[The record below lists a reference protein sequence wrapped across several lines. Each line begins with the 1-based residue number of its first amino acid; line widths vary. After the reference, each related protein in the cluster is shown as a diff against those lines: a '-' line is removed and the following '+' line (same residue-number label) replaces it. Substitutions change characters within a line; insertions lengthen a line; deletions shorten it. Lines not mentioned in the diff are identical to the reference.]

1 MNLTANYKN
10 KVVEALKS
18 QREQLALS
26 DARLARRYGISA
38 SVFSRIMNGE
48 IERVLDEGKWITIG
62 RELNVSMGERN
73 WKAAKTD
80 VFKMIEEQVLFCKEH
95 SKARMFVDECEIGKT
110 FTAKYLSRT
119 LQNCFY
125 IDVSQCK
132 TRNLFVRTLA
142 KAIGL
147 DSTGM
152 INELKEDIKYYIS
165 VVDRPV
171 IILDEFGDASNGLF
185 LELKE
190 FWNATENICG
200 WYMMGAEGLRYR
212 IERNIKYGMI
222 GFKEIRSRFST
233 KMGSIVPVN
242 MEEKKMF
249 YKKLVT
255 DVIAANAGDK
265 SMVSAIVNKCLVQID
280 GQFGGLRRA
289 ESLLILHSEK

>member
-1 MNLTANYKN
+1 MNLTTEYKK
-10 KVVEALKS
+10 KVVEALKL

-26 DARLARRYGISA
+26 DARLARRYGVSA

-48 IERVLDEGKWITIG
+48 TERVLDEGKWLAIG
-62 RELNVSMGERN
+62 RELNVNKNERN
-73 WKAAKTD
+73 WKVVKTD
-80 VFKMIEEQVLFCKEH
+80 VFKVIEEQILFCKEH

-132 TRNLFVRTLA
+132 TRNLFVRALA

-147 DSTGM
+147 DSSGM
-152 INELKEDIKYYIS
+152 LNELKENIKYYIS
-165 VVDRPV
+165 IIDEPV

-212 IERNIKYGMI
+212 IERNIRYGMI
-222 GFKEIRSRFST
+222 GFAEIRSRFST
-233 KMGSIVPVN
+233 RMGNIMPVN
-242 MEEKKMF
+242 IEEKKLF
-249 YKKLVT
+249 YKKLIT
-255 DVIAANAGDK
+255 DVIVSNAVDK
-265 SMVSAIVNKCLVQID
+265 SIVTSVVNKCLVQID
-280 GQFGGLRRA
+280 GKFGGLRRA
-289 ESLLILHSEK
+289 ESLLILLDK